1 MDASIFLV
9 GGDEFLSTFLDR
21 IRTLVACTVEVV
33 PDTGVAL
40 SLIQAQQ
47 PDIVVFEGNSL
58 QSCELCHQIKTQPR
72 LAWIYCVVVDHVGS
86 MTPTATERLCSKQSR
101 HAELLAEGADAY
113 LCLSTEPTEDRF
125 REAVDPSLPEPQ
137 DALLKAQLLAGLRSV
152 RTHRELVRTND
163 ILSAIALSDP
173 LTELNNRRALDWELP
188 RQVQNARA
196 RKEPLSLMMLDV
208 DYFKLINDTYGHP
221 AGDRVLKLI
230 ASRLRHNLRFRDTL
244 FRYGGEEFVILL
256 SATDQHEA
264 HAVGQRLCS
273 LVSEH
278 PFTIQDDLDLTIT
291 ISGGTTSLEPEDDSK
306 GMSLLKRADKN
317 LLKAKASGRNRAVSS
332 LDNNP
337 EDSHPRE
344 GSHICKDSYQQ
355 DENHQDETLKEI
367 PDEHWEFLE
376 ILD

>member
-21 IRTLVACTVEVV
+21 IRTLISCTVEVV
-33 PDTGVAL
+33 PDVGVAM

-47 PDIVVFEGNSL
+47 PDLVVFEGHPL

-72 LAWIYCVVVDHVGS
+72 LAWIYCLVVDQVSHEDHS
-86 MTPTATERLCSKQSR
+86 MLTATAPERLWLAQNR
-101 HAELLAEGADAY
+101 QAEILAQGADAY
-113 LCLSTEPTEDRF
+113 LCLSLENRSAEI
-125 REAVDPSLPEPQ
+125 VDPSMVERQ

-188 RQVQNARA
+188 RQVQNARM

-208 DYFKLINDTYGHP
+208 DYFKVINDTYGHP

-256 SATDQHEA
+256 SATDQQEA
-264 HAVGQRLCS
+264 RAVGQRLCG

-291 ISGGTTSLEPEDDSK
+291 ISGGTTSLEPEDDPK
-306 GMSLLKRADKN
+306 GMSLLKRADQN
-317 LLKAKASGRNRAVSS
+317 LLKAKASGRNRSISS
-332 LDNNP
+332 LDHHP
-337 EDSHPRE
+337 EDSHHR
-344 GSHICKDSYQQ
+344 KDNHPQ
-355 DENHQDETLKEI
+355 DKSQLDTTLKEI
-367 PDEHWEFLE
+367 PDEQWEFLG